1 MRAFL
6 ALNLNEEIKNKYSN
20 ILRINEK
27 IAELKK
33 VSKEKMHITLV
44 FFDNIKEEQIELIK
58 KEAINSSPIPFNINF
73 ENISYFT
80 NKFKD
85 INVIFVKAVS
95 EELEKY
101 VKTLRSNLDNIENLK
116 YDKKDFKSHLT
127 LARVKKIYD
136 NKKLKE
142 NIEKIEFTP
151 LSFTADS
158 ITLYSSDFYNYTEIF
173 TVKL

>member
-6 ALNLNEEIKNKYSN
+6 ALNLNEEIKNQYYS
-20 ILRINEK
+20 ILKIDEK

-33 VSKEKMHITLV
+33 VSKDKMHITLA

-58 KEAINSSPIPFNINF
+58 KEVINSSPEPFNINF

-95 EELEKY
+95 KELENY
-101 VKTLRSNLDNIENLK
+101 VKTLRGNLDNIKNLK

-127 LARVKKIYD
+127 LARVKRIYD

-142 NIEKIEFTP
+142 NIEEIEFTP
-151 LSFTADS
+151 LSFLSNS

-173 TVKL
+173 TINF